1 LEDPKSGKATAPQG
15 RQGREQDNTVTEFEP
30 PELVNT
36 MYIYTQ
42 CTWATRVTVLCLS
55 VSLLPLSGT
64 TGYNSDTF
72 SFEEMTRALVL
83 KTIKDTMCLL
93 TDFPLMTSILM

>member
-1 LEDPKSGKATAPQG
+1 MQG
-15 RQGREQDNTVTEFEP
+15 RQGREQDNTVKKSTEFYP

-36 MYIYTQ
+36 MYKHHVHNYIYTQ
-42 CTWATRVTVLCLS
+42 CTWATRVTVLGLS

-72 SFEEMTRALVL
+72 SFEVTTRALVL
-83 KTIKDTMCLL
+83 ISIKDTMCLL
-93 TDFPLMTSILM
+93 TDFPLMTSILV